1 MLLPSASAEPWN
13 RALFLAMHSTSTP
26 GARRAALPPVPAILV
41 AILSVQGGATIAKGL
56 FPVLGAATTAAVRIG
71 LSALI
76 LLVVFP
82 PPIARFTAR
91 QWRAIVPY
99 GVALGAMNSLFY
111 LSLARIPLGL
121 AVTLEFVGPLGV
133 AVASSR
139 RRLDGVWVAL
149 AAAGIALIAP
159 WGGGGGVD
167 PVGVALALVTG
178 GCWAA
183 YIVLGGRLSRE
194 LKGSAAVSVGM
205 LVASIAVLPFA
216 LSSGGL
222 AAFTPRLL
230 PAAIGV
236 AVLSSALPYT
246 LEMHALRL
254 IPERTFSILMS
265 LEPAVAALCGLLF
278 LGEHLTVAQWLAVVL
293 VIAASAGATLTSR
306 SSAAHV
312 EV

>member
-1 MLLPSASAEPWN
+1 
-13 RALFLAMHSTSTP
+13 MHSTTTQTS
-26 GARRAALPPVPAILV
+26 RRPSLPAIPAVLV

-56 FPVLGAATTAAVRIG
+56 FPALGAATTAAIRIG

-76 LLVVFP
+76 LLAIFP
-82 PPIARFTAR
+82 PPLRRITAR

-139 RRLDGVWVAL
+139 RPLDVLWVAL
-149 AAAGIALIAP
+149 AGAGIALLAP

-167 PVGVALALVTG
+167 PVGVVLALVTG

-194 LKGSAAVSVGM
+194 LPGSGAAVSIGM
-205 LVASIAVLPFA
+205 LVASVAVLPFA
-216 LSSGGL
+216 LSSGRL
-222 AAFTPRLL
+222 ADFTPALV
-230 PAAIGV
+230 PAALGV
-236 AVLSSALPYT
+236 AVLSSAVPYT

-254 IPERTFSILMS
+254 LPERTFSILMS

-278 LGEHLTVAQWLAVVL
+278 LHERLTNGQWLAVAL

-306 SSAAHV
+306 ASPARV

>member
-1 MLLPSASAEPWN
+1 
-13 RALFLAMHSTSTP
+13 MHSSSPTR
-26 GARRAALPPVPAILV
+26 ARRTALPPIPAILV
-41 AILSVQGGATIAKGL
+41 AILSVQGGATMAKGL
-56 FPVLGAATTAAVRIG
+56 FPVLGAATTAALRIG
-71 LSALI
+71 LSALV
-76 LLVVFP
+76 LLAIFP
-82 PPIARFTAR
+82 PPVRTFTAR
-91 QWRAIVPY
+91 QWRAVVPY
-99 GVALGAMNSLFY
+99 GVVLGAMNSIFY
-111 LSLARIPLGL
+111 LSLDRIPLGL

-139 RRLDGVWVAL
+139 RPLDLLWVAL
-149 AAAGIALIAP
+149 AGTGIALIAP
-159 WGGGGGVD
+159 WSGGGGVD
-167 PVGVALALVTG
+167 PVGVALALAAG

-194 LKGSAAVSVGM
+194 LHGSAAVSVGM

-230 PAAIGV
+230 PPAIGV

-254 IPERTFSILMS
+254 LPERTFSILMS
-265 LEPAVAALCGLLF
+265 LEPAVAALCGLLL
-278 LGEHLTVAQWLAVVL
+278 LGERLTLPQWIAVVL

-306 SSAAHV
+306 SSPAHV

>member
-1 MLLPSASAEPWN
+1 M
-13 RALFLAMHSTSTP
+13 
-26 GARRAALPPVPAILV
+26 LPPVPSVLV
-41 AILSVQGGATIAKGL
+41 AIVSVQGGATLAKGL
-56 FPVLGAATTAAVRIG
+56 FPVLGPATTAAVRIG
-71 LSALI
+71 LSALM
-76 LLVVFP
+76 LLAVFP
-82 PPIARFTAR
+82 PPVRRLTAR

-99 GVALGAMNSLFY
+99 GVALGLMNSLFY
-111 LSLARIPLGL
+111 LALARIPLGL

-139 RRLDGVWVAL
+139 RPLDLLWVAL
-149 AAAGIALIAP
+149 AGAGIALIAP
-159 WGGGGGVD
+159 WGGGGGGGVD
-167 PVGVALALVTG
+167 PVGVVLALITG

-183 YIVLGGRLSRE
+183 YIILGGRLSRE
-194 LKGSAAVSVGM
+194 LTGSVAVSVGM
-205 LVASIAVLPFA
+205 LVAAIAVLPFA
-216 LSSGGL
+216 QSSGGL

-254 IPERTFSILMS
+254 LPERTFSILMS

-278 LGEHLTVAQWLAVVL
+278 LREYLPTAQWVAIVL
-293 VIAASAGATLTSR
+293 VSAASAGATLPAR
-306 SSAAHV
+306 AAPAHV